1 MLAAV
6 IITESATFPL
16 AKQIDHQIP
25 FLIKPYLLIKVLI
38 GITVKYR
45 ARYVT
50 MLLAVPATKQRLHKT
65 G

>member
-6 IITESATFPL
+6 ITTESATFPL
-16 AKQIDHQIP
+16 AKQIDHQDYHAHQIYNKT
-25 FLIKPYLLIKVLI
+25 FTR
-38 GITVKYR
+38 ITFMYR

-50 MLLAVPATKQRLHKT
+50 ILLAVPATKQRLQKL